1 VKIIAKFLGNIVIL
15 ATFALVFVRPA
26 LAQEPPDAV
35 TPEPPH
41 SPANRPARVVSLS
54 VKDFAFAPQVIHLK
68 VNEKVELDVTGGSGE
83 LGVRVNPFP
92 DGAKANTPPG
102 LSFLFGED
110 CYKVKKG
117 QMVPILIEATEP
129 GTYTVSC
136 CKDCGSKHK
145 NMTGKIVVDPAF

>member
-1 VKIIAKFLGNIVIL
+1 VKIIAKVLSNIVIL
-15 ATFALVFVRPA
+15 AALAFVLVRPA

-35 TPEPPH
+35 TPNPPQ
-41 SPANRPARVVSLS
+41 SPANRPARVVILLT
-54 VKDFAFAPQVIHLK
+54 KDFTFAPQMIHLK
-68 VNEKVELDVTGGSGE
+68 VNEKVELDVTGGTEE

-129 GTYTVSC
+129 GTYTFSC
-136 CKDCGSKHK
+136 CKACGSKHK
-145 NMTGKIVVDPAF
+145 NMTGKIVVDPAT

>member
-1 VKIIAKFLGNIVIL
+1 VKTTVKILIEIAILVAIAFAL
-15 ATFALVFVRPA
+15 ATPA
-26 LAQEPPDAV
+26 RAQEPPDAV

-41 SPANRPARVVSLS
+41 SPANRPARVISVSA
-54 VKDFAFAPQVIHLK
+54 KDFAFAPQVIHLK
-68 VNEKVELDVTGGSGE
+68 VNEKVELDVTGGTEE

-110 CYKVKKG
+110 CYKIKKG

-129 GTYTVSC
+129 GTYTFSC

-145 NMTGKIVVDPAF
+145 NMIGKIVVDPAT

>member
-1 VKIIAKFLGNIVIL
+1 VKIIGKVLSNIVIL
-15 ATFALVFVRPA
+15 AAHAFVLVRPA

-35 TPEPPH
+35 TPNPPH
-41 SPANRPARVVSLS
+41 SPANRPARVVTVST
-54 VKDFAFAPQVIHLK
+54 KDFTFAPQLIHLK
-68 VNEKVELDVTGGSGE
+68 VNEKVELDVTGGTEE

-129 GTYTVSC
+129 GTYTFSC

-145 NMTGKIVVDPAF
+145 TMTGKIVVDPAT

>member
-1 VKIIAKFLGNIVIL
+1 VKIIGKVLSNIVIL
-15 ATFALVFVRPA
+15 AALAFVLVRPA

-35 TPEPPH
+35 TPNPSH
-41 SPANRPARVVSLS
+41 SPANRPARVVTVST
-54 VKDFAFAPQVIHLK
+54 KDFTFAPQLIHLK
-68 VNEKVELDVTGGSGE
+68 VNEKVELDVTGGTEE

-129 GTYTVSC
+129 GTYTFSC

-145 NMTGKIVVDPAF
+145 TMTGKIVVDPAT

>member
-1 VKIIAKFLGNIVIL
+1 MKTAIKLCIGTAMVAVIGSV
-15 ATFALVFVRPA
+15 LVAPA
-26 LAQEPPDAV
+26 RAQEPPDAV
-35 TPEPPH
+35 TPERPH
-41 SPANRPARVVSLS
+41 TPANRPARVVSVS
-54 VKDFAFAPQVIHLK
+54 TKDFVFAPQVIHLK
-68 VNEKVELDVTGGSGE
+68 VNEKVELDVTAGSEE

-129 GTYTVSC
+129 GTYTFSC

-145 NMTGKIVVDPAF
+145 NMTGKIVVDPAS

>member
-1 VKIIAKFLGNIVIL
+1 VKIIAKVLSNIVIL
-15 ATFALVFVRPA
+15 AALAFVLVRPA

-35 TPEPPH
+35 TPNPPQ
-41 SPANRPARVVSLS
+41 SPANRPTRVVTLS
-54 VKDFAFAPQVIHLK
+54 TKDFTFAPQMIHLK
-68 VNEKVELDVTGGSGE
+68 VNEKVELDVTGGTEE

-129 GTYTVSC
+129 GTYTFSC
-136 CKDCGSKHK
+136 CKACGSKHK
-145 NMTGKIVVDPAF
+145 NMTGKIVVDPAT

>member
-1 VKIIAKFLGNIVIL
+1 MKITVKILSEIVIL
-15 ATFALVFVRPA
+15 AAIGFVLASPA

-35 TPEPPH
+35 SPEPH
-41 SPANRPARVVSLS
+41 SATNRPARVISVSA
-54 VKDFAFAPQVIHLK
+54 KDFIFAPQVIHLK
-68 VNEKVELDVTGGSGE
+68 VNEKVELDVTAGDDE

-129 GTYTVSC
+129 GTYTFSC
-136 CKDCGSKHK
+136 CKACGSKHK
-145 NMTGKIVVDPAF
+145 NMTGKIVVDPAP

>member
-1 VKIIAKFLGNIVIL
+1 VKIIAKVLSNIVIL
-15 ATFALVFVRPA
+15 AALAFVLVRPA

-35 TPEPPH
+35 TPNPPQ
-41 SPANRPARVVSLS
+41 SPANRPARVVTLS
-54 VKDFAFAPQVIHLK
+54 TKDFTFAPQMIHLK
-68 VNEKVELDVTGGSGE
+68 VNEKVELDVTGGTEE

-129 GTYTVSC
+129 GTYTFSC
-136 CKDCGSKHK
+136 CKACGSKHK
-145 NMTGKIVVDPAF
+145 NMTGKIVVDPAT

>member
-1 VKIIAKFLGNIVIL
+1 MKTDIKVWIGIAMFAVIGSVLG
-15 ATFALVFVRPA
+15 APA

-35 TPEPPH
+35 TPPAH
-41 SPANRPARVVSLS
+41 SPANRPGRVVSLS
-54 VKDFAFAPQVIHLK
+54 TKDFAFAPQVIHLK
-68 VNEKVELDVTGGSGE
+68 VNEKVELDVTGASEE

-110 CYKVKKG
+110 CYKIKKG

-129 GTYTVSC
+129 GTYTFSC

-145 NMTGKIVVDPAF
+145 NMTGKIVVDPAS